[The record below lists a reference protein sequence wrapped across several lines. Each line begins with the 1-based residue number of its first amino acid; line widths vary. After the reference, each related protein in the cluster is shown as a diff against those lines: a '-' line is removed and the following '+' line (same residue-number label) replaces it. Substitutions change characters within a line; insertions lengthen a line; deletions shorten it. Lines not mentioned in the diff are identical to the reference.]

1 MLREL
6 GVGSASN
13 SIPNP
18 HSAAA
23 KPFQVNNHPTL
34 LFHSVLSLS
43 VSLSS
48 ISLCLSLPPPFLSP
62 YRRPPQTF
70 WEELEVY
77 QMLRCWCILET
88 WIVCSVCWQNLS
100 ITRCH
105 FHLICRIN
113 VLYCTWVGSGVYF
126 IYMTNLPFS
135 IRCKFPLLLPL
146 FPILLLSLELS

>member
-48 ISLCLSLPPPFLSP
+48 ISLCLSLPPPLSLSLSETTADLLGGIRGVP
-62 YRRPPQTF
+62 NV
-70 WEELEVY
+70 EV
-77 QMLRCWCILET
+77 L
-88 WIVCSVCWQNLS
+88 
-100 ITRCH
+100 
-105 FHLICRIN
+105 
-113 VLYCTWVGSGVYF
+113 VYF
-126 IYMTNLPFS
+126 GDMN
-135 IRCKFPLLLPL
+135 
-146 FPILLLSLELS
+146 SLQCVLTKP